1 MWEMFL
7 FRFLLEWR
15 GVGFFDRIAGF
26 TGFIVFN
33 FNHKYFYFMEYQDLT
48 KEIIAGAFAVHN
60 SLGSGFLEKVY
71 ENSLLIELR
80 ERGFDV
86 EQQVPISVFYK
97 NKLVG
102 DYMADLLVNKT
113 VILELKAVEN
123 LQVIHE
129 TQLVNYLTAT
139 GLDIGL
145 LINFGSSAVVK
156 RKYRV
161 YSAKI

>member
-1 MWEMFL
+1 MNDFL
-7 FRFLLEWR
+7 
-15 GVGFFDRIAGF
+15 
-26 TGFIVFN
+26 TGFRDFIG
-33 FNHKYFYFMEYQDLT
+33 FYRIFILTTITLFMEHQDLT

-86 EQQVPISVFYK
+86 EQQFPISVFYK
-97 NKLVG
+97 SVKVG
-102 DYMADLLVNKT
+102 DYVADLLVNKT
-113 VILELKAVEN
+113 IILELKAVEN
-123 LQVIHE
+123 LHPIHE

-145 LINFGSSAVVK
+145 LINFGSSVVVK

-161 YSAKI
+161 YKKTV

>member
-1 MWEMFL
+1 
-7 FRFLLEWR
+7 
-15 GVGFFDRIAGF
+15 
-26 TGFIVFN
+26 
-33 FNHKYFYFMEYQDLT
+33 MEHQDLT

-86 EQQVPISVFYK
+86 EQQFPISVFYK
-97 NKLVG
+97 SVKVG
-102 DYMADLLVNKT
+102 DYVADLLVNKT
-113 VILELKAVEN
+113 IILELKAVEN
-123 LQVIHE
+123 LHPIHE

-145 LINFGSSAVVK
+145 LINFGSSVVVK

-161 YSAKI
+161 YKKTV

>member
-1 MWEMFL
+1 
-7 FRFLLEWR
+7 
-15 GVGFFDRIAGF
+15 
-26 TGFIVFN
+26 
-33 FNHKYFYFMEYQDLT
+33 MEYQDLT

-71 ENSLLIELR
+71 ENALLIELL

-86 EQQVPISVFYK
+86 EQQVPVSVFYK
-97 NKLVG
+97 DRRVG
-102 DYMADLLVNKT
+102 DFVADLLVNRC

-123 LQVIHE
+123 LLSIHE

-139 GLDIGL
+139 GLDVGL
-145 LINFGSSAVVK
+145 LINFGSSVVVK

-161 YSAKI
+161 FVRQE

>member
-1 MWEMFL
+1 
-7 FRFLLEWR
+7 
-15 GVGFFDRIAGF
+15 
-26 TGFIVFN
+26 
-33 FNHKYFYFMEYQDLT
+33 MEYQDLT
-48 KEIIAGAFAVHN
+48 KGIIAGAFAVHN
-60 SLGSGFLEKVY
+60 SLGSGFLERVY
-71 ENSLLIELR
+71 ENSLFIELT

-97 NKLVG
+97 ERKVG
-102 DYMADLLVNKT
+102 DYVADLLVNKT
-113 VILELKAVEN
+113 IILELKAVEN
-123 LQVIHE
+123 LHPIHE

-145 LINFGSSAVVK
+145 LINFGSSVVVK

>member
-1 MWEMFL
+1 
-7 FRFLLEWR
+7 
-15 GVGFFDRIAGF
+15 
-26 TGFIVFN
+26 
-33 FNHKYFYFMEYQDLT
+33 MENQDLT

-86 EQQVPISVFYK
+86 EQQFPISVFYK
-97 NKLVG
+97 GVKVG
-102 DYMADLLVNKT
+102 DYVADLLVNKT
-113 VILELKAVEN
+113 IILELKAVEN
-123 LQVIHE
+123 LHPIHE

-145 LINFGSSAVVK
+145 LINFGSSVVVK

-161 YSAKI
+161 YKKTV